1 MHAHDL
7 FYNALPVNC
16 RFGLR
21 DADSGAGPLRVLNL
35 LITGSKRAHAC
46 TYTIGLTMLCL
57 SAADLPISPSTT
69 QEEEEFYVMGEDVE
83 VEENGVGEVEEK
95 ELVED
100 LEVEEMEF
108 GEVERNDL
116 VEEGGGWT
124 GSYNEEEFYRQHD
137 ELVTQTVRVVLIY

>member
-1 MHAHDL
+1 
-7 FYNALPVNC
+7 
-16 RFGLR
+16 
-21 DADSGAGPLRVLNL
+21 
-35 LITGSKRAHAC
+35 
-46 TYTIGLTMLCL
+46 
-57 SAADLPISPSTT
+57 
-69 QEEEEFYVMGEDVE
+69 MGEDVE

-124 GSYNEEEFYRQHD
+124 GSYNEEFYRQHD